1 MSRKPI
7 RAGIRPSQGESGAEA
22 LTERLKDVFSRWAT
36 GVTVV
41 ATRDA
46 GDVIATT
53 ATAFTPLSL
62 EPALVLICLGANA
75 LVLPF
80 LEPGARYSISI
91 LGEDQQRAAS
101 MAADPGP
108 LARTLFPPDGDP
120 VIPDAVAVL
129 HCTVDEVLPRG
140 DHHIVIGAVDDA
152 ELGPEKPPLLYF
164 QREYRRLG

>member
-7 RAGIRPSQGESGAEA
+7 RAGIRPSGAETGDGPA
-22 LTERLKDVFSRWAT
+22 ERLKDVYARWAT

-53 ATAFTPLSL
+53 ATAFTPLSV
-62 EPALVLICLGANA
+62 EPPLALICLGANA

-80 LEPGARYSISI
+80 LEPGARFTISV

-101 MAADPGP
+101 VAADPGP
-108 LARTLFPPDGDP
+108 LARALFPPEGDP
-120 VIPDAVAVL
+120 AVPDAIAAL
-129 HCTVDEVLPRG
+129 HCTVREVLPGG
-140 DHHIVIGAVDDA
+140 DHHIVIGAVDRA
-152 ELGPEKPPLLYF
+152 ELGPATPPLLYF
-164 QREYRRLG
+164 ERAYRRMR